1 MTTDVMTSGPWPE
14 PAIVD
19 TNTIALAVIRFEGM
33 RIEGLPAAFDAS
45 YGPVMAALQG
55 AGLQPVGAALAVY
68 EGDPMAEFAVEI
80 GFPVDRPLHAAVE
93 LDGVHVTASGLPA
106 GRLAVVTH
114 VGPYDQLGAAW
125 GRLMGWGASE
135 QLAPGARYGEI
146 YVTEPTPDG
155 DPNQLRSDLFLTLR

>member
-14 PAIVD
+14 PTVVD
-19 TNTIALAVIRFEGM
+19 TEAVALAVVRHEGM
-33 RIEGLPAAFDAS
+33 RIEGLPAAFDSS
-45 YGPVMAALQG
+45 YGPVMVALQG
-55 AGLQPVGAALAVY
+55 AGLHPVGAALAVY

-80 GFPVDRPLHAAVE
+80 GFPVDRPLPAAVE

-114 VGPYDQLGAAW
+114 VGPYDELGAAW
-125 GRLMGWGASE
+125 GRLMGWVASE

-155 DPNQLRSDLFLTLR
+155 DPNLLRSDLFLTLR